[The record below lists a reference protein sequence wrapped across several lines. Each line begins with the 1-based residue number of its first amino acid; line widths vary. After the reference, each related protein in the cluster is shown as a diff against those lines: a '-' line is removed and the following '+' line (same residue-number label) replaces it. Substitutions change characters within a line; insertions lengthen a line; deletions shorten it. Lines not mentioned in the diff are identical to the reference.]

1 MQKHS
6 NNHTETA
13 RQTVLWILDAMTFKR
28 VVLVLVALVFVPV
41 LSGMAGWSI
50 PIFLTLLSSGA
61 ADSLA
66 ASFLELLAYAGLI
79 YGVVYV
85 ARALLRS
92 GGHRGP

>member
-1 MQKHS
+1 MQKHL

-13 RQTVLWILDAMTFKR
+13 RQTVLWVLDAMTFKR
-28 VVLVLVALVFVPV
+28 VVLVLIALVFVPV

-66 ASFLELLAYAGLI
+66 SSLLGLLAYAGLI
-79 YGVVYV
+79 YGVVYA